1 MWKTVSPLDCGGQG
15 WEGTLGEGKFDHLWE
30 SERLAIKCRFFSALS
45 RSSDLLLVLLTDA
58 LSWKWMFVQSSKL
71 TTLNSSIPQNNLA
84 TDLTWHHYSGWLD
97 VWREERGLK
106 QFCNREG
113 RQDPNSNVSFV
124 DQKCDVNF
132 WLDVHLKNL
141 IPWCLLSLL
150 GLHASD
156 MATRTFWELS
166 LDVWMQRFH
175 TLLNT
180 TRSLLKGKICF
191 GQICKL
197 LRILWFYNA

>member
-1 MWKTVSPLDCGGQG
+1 MICCLFSWLMFYLESGCLFKALNWQPSIHLFLRIIWQQIWHDITTV
-15 WEGTLGEGKFDHLWE
+15 E
-30 SERLAIKCRFFSALS
+30 
-45 RSSDLLLVLLTDA
+45 
-58 LSWKWMFVQSSKL
+58 
-71 TTLNSSIPQNNLA
+71 
-84 TDLTWHHYSGWLD
+84 WLD

-197 LRILWFYNA
+197 LQILWFFNV